1 MPPVWPLPRHGGRA
15 YGPRCQMPVAP
26 RIRAPRPPASAPRAA
41 RQGSTLPPEAAAVLA
56 LQRQAGNRAA
66 ARALMR
72 QPATQTQPKPVKVVG
87 YGAQGDVATVTMSDG
102 TRWKVTRKR
111 STVPIV
117 KKKGEFGVGWG
128 ADSDRIWLKASW
140 CRGTRG
146 EIRVGG
152 NPQGAA
158 KDLLKNLAQG
168 IANGGNAD
176 DVKKVLAGA
185 EIEPFVDWDIQRPG
199 DWKVTGEVKLTFDK
213 GGLKSA
219 GGKVGVAKGPLEGSV
234 EGQGDRDGGW
244 SVTVQ
249 GKWTPGGQTKT
260 KEECPADELL
270 FPYEY
275 ECVKETD
282 VPERTER
289 IKLGGTA
296 RFPEHRYIY
305 FKYASDEV
313 NPALTPKAEL
323 DALSDLMAGGYKVVN
338 IQAFTS
344 PEGLRDPSPK
354 WKEGNKALGMRR
366 ADKAMKLATAAC
378 RNGSCITGGIS
389 PPKDVEL
396 LPSDLET
403 LDGGSTEN
411 QGKVLE
417 DDVIR
422 AWDEGTSEDIKD
434 QKTPAADKRV
444 KAARSRH
451 AKAAVIYEYLRR
463 SRIDLERVETWV
475 TEKDVVIP
483 ASVKREPGNCPPDI
497 LEAARNAWRAT
508 GLGD

>member
-1 MPPVWPLPRHGGRA
+1 
-15 YGPRCQMPVAP
+15 
-26 RIRAPRPPASAPRAA
+26 
-41 RQGSTLPPEAAAVLA
+41 LPPQAAAVLA

-66 ARALMR
+66 TRALMR
-72 QPATQTQPKPVKVVG
+72 QPATETKPTPVKITG
-87 YGAQGDVATVTMSDG
+87 YGAKGDVATVQMSDG
-102 TRWKVTRKR
+102 TRWEVTRKR

-117 KKKGEFGVGWG
+117 KKRGEFGVGFG

-176 DVKKVLAGA
+176 DVKKILAGA
-185 EIEPFVDWDIQRPG
+185 EIEPFIDWDIQRPG
-199 DWKVTGEVKLTFDK
+199 DWKVTGEVKLDFDK
-213 GGLKSA
+213 SGLKSA
-219 GGKVGVAKGPLEGSV
+219 GGKVGVAKGPFEGSV
-234 EGQGDRDGGW
+234 EGKGDRDGTW

-249 GKWTPGGQTKT
+249 GKWTPGQQTKT
-260 KEECPADELL
+260 KGKCAEDELL

-275 ECVKETD
+275 ECVKLTD
-282 VPERTER
+282 VKEKKETV
-289 IKLGGTA
+289 KVGGTA

-305 FKYASDEV
+305 FNYSSDEV
-313 NPALTPKAEL
+313 NKALTPKSEL

-338 IQAFTS
+338 VQAFTS

-366 ADKAMKLATAAC
+366 ADKALKLANEAC
-378 RNGSCITGGIS
+378 KEGGCVTGGIT

-411 QGKVLE
+411 QGRVLE
-417 DDVIR
+417 EDVIR
-422 AWDEGTSEDIKD
+422 AWDDGTSEDIKD

-444 KAARSRH
+444 QAARSRH
-451 AKAAVIYEYLRR
+451 AKAEVIYEYLRR
-463 SRIDLERVETWV
+463 SRIDLERVYTYV
-475 TEKDVVIP
+475 TEKEVVTP
-483 ASVKREPGNCPPDI
+483 AHTDRQAGNCPKDV
-497 LEAARNAWRAT
+497 LDAARSAWVAS
-508 GLGD
+508 GLGS